1 MIKKQVNYYLKNYKI
16 NRMKHQA
23 TLGTFV
29 DDEDTNGVPY
39 QKFQSSNIS
48 FWYGEYRININQ
60 QSVEP
65 NSDSTLLISSIKN
78 ITVRHD
84 FVQKNIKMFE
94 QFNVLKLK
102 DGVFD
107 ILSIDSD
114 DQVNGL
120 DVLTIKKDHMDV
132 VDQPENQSS
141 EDQ

>member
-1 MIKKQVNYYLKNYKI
+1 
-16 NRMKHQA
+16 MKHLA
-23 TLGTFV
+23 TLGTLE
-29 DDEDTNGVPY
+29 DNTDENGVPY
-39 QKFQSSNIS
+39 QTFQSSNIS
-48 FWYGEYRININQ
+48 FWYGEYRMNINQ
-60 QSVEP
+60 QNVEP

-78 ITVRHD
+78 ITVRHE

-107 ILSIDSD
+107 ILSINSD

-132 VDQPENQSS
+132 VDQPENQGG
-141 EDQ
+141 DDYQ

>member
-1 MIKKQVNYYLKNYKI
+1 
-16 NRMKHQA
+16 MKHLA
-23 TLGTFV
+23 ILGTLK
-29 DDEDTNGVPY
+29 DDNDVNGVPY

-60 QSVEP
+60 QNVEP

-78 ITVRHD
+78 ITVRHE
-84 FVQKNIKMFE
+84 FVQKHIKMFD

-107 ILSIDSD
+107 VLSINPD

-120 DVLTIKKDHMDV
+120 DVLTLKKDHMDV
-132 VDQPENQSS
+132 VDQPENQSR
-141 EDQ
+141 DDYQ